1 MSREEENKA
10 TLRRFYELFNQKKFD
25 KCNEFIAPKFV
36 SHRPTGDISGE
47 DLINGS
53 EMLITA
59 FPDFNATIECLV
71 AEGDMIAY
79 REICTGTHKGEFMG
93 IAPTGKKIEM
103 INTCILKII
112 DGKWA
117 EAWPTLDQMRLM
129 QQIGAIP
136 SQ

>member
-1 MSREEENKA
+1 MSIEENNKA
-10 TLRRFYELFNQKKFD
+10 TLRRFYKLFNQKKLD
-25 KCNEFIAPKFV
+25 KCNELVASEFV
-36 SHRPTGDISGE
+36 SHRTTGDISRE

-59 FPDFNATIECLV
+59 FPDFKATIEHLV

-93 IAPTGKKIEM
+93 IAPTGKKIEI
-103 INTCILKII
+103 INTSILKII

-117 EAWPTLDQMRLM
+117 EAWPTLDLMRLM
-129 QQIGAIP
+129 QQLGVIP
-136 SQ
+136 TQ